1 MPERAL
7 ANKPRY
13 GKQGISCQDNP
24 VIPLHPLIQL
34 NQLCYFLFDLQYKI
48 DKQFIFTGML
58 VKPCTF
64 ATIINLYKAINHL
77 MGV

>member
-7 ANKPRY
+7 ANKARY

-24 VIPLHPLIQL
+24 VNPLHPLRQL

-48 DKQFIFTGML
+48 NKLFILTRDVSQTVHFGDNSQPL
-58 VKPCTF
+58 QSNKSF
-64 ATIINLYKAINHL
+64 NRS
-77 MGV
+77 